1 MTAIVNQPES
11 ITKTTAP
18 NVNTEDKNDLPEGLK
33 ELNQL
38 NEITIHEC
46 LGKADMCFQRPCRYT
61 VHAEGADV
69 DDHFL
74 YIQEVSECY
83 ARQCLGAVRGF
94 SMKISNKDQQDV
106 VRLERPLKCPC
117 SICWWWCCCVQEL
130 TIENP
135 PGTPIATI
143 REDRICCASY
153 YIEDDNDRIV
163 FRTDF
168 SCCLCKL
175 CSDVKIEIVNDR
187 QETVAEIIK
196 NSKGRTDECCGSCN
210 DFTIR
215 YLKPL
220 HIQDKVI
227 ILGASFL
234 IDFNFFEGQQRTC
247 C

>member
-74 YIQEVSECY
+74 YIQED
-83 ARQCLGAVRGF
+83 L
-94 SMKISNKDQQDV
+94 N
-106 VRLERPLKCPC
+106 
-117 SICWWWCCCVQEL
+117 
-130 TIENP
+130 
-135 PGTPIATI
+135 
-143 REDRICCASY
+143 
-153 YIEDDNDRIV
+153 
-163 FRTDF
+163 
-168 SCCLCKL
+168 
-175 CSDVKIEIVNDR
+175 
-187 QETVAEIIK
+187 
-196 NSKGRTDECCGSCN
+196 
-210 DFTIR
+210 
-215 YLKPL
+215 PL